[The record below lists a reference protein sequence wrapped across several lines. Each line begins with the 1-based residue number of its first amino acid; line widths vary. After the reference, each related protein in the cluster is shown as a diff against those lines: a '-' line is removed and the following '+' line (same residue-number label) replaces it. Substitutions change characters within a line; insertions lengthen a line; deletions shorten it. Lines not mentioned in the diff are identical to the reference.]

1 MTDPYKV
8 LGVKYDATDD
18 EIKKAYRT
26 LSRQYHPDA
35 NMGKSEAA
43 REAAEE
49 QFKNVQQ
56 AYDQIMKDREMGIH
70 GSAYEN
76 GGSSYGGGYGSQSA
90 SGWGYYGNPFGG
102 GSGAGVKIE
111 PVSFVVIH
119 DGIVR
124 VLSANTGEASPIEKL
139 ADMLPGLIEK
149 VKEYLPRKN
158 EEKEE
163 T

>member
-1 MTDPYKV
+1 MDK
-8 LGVKYDATDD
+8 
-18 EIKKAYRT
+18 
-26 LSRQYHPDA
+26 HPIGELMEKT
-35 NMGKSEAA
+35 MGKLRDMVDVNTIIGQPITTMDGITLIPISKVSFGFAA
-43 REAAEE
+43 
-49 QFKNVQQ
+49 
-56 AYDQIMKDREMGIH
+56 
-70 GSAYEN
+70 
-76 GGSSYGGGYGSQSA
+76 GGSDFNSKKDKENQ
-90 SGWGYYGNPFGG
+90 GNPFGG

>member
-1 MTDPYKV
+1 MEK
-8 LGVKYDATDD
+8 
-18 EIKKAYRT
+18 
-26 LSRQYHPDA
+26 HPIGELMETT
-35 NMGKSEAA
+35 MGKLRDMVAVNTIIGQPITTMDGITLIPISKVSFGFAA
-43 REAAEE
+43 
-49 QFKNVQQ
+49 
-56 AYDQIMKDREMGIH
+56 
-70 GSAYEN
+70 
-76 GGSSYGGGYGSQSA
+76 GGSDFQSKN
-90 SGWGYYGNPFGG
+90 GKENPGNPFGG

-158 EEKEE
+158 EESEE